1 MKWLYRFRGEILGV
15 FALLLW
21 ALPCSSEKLS
31 LSAICLALLGV
42 ILRIEARRVIGEH
55 SRGKEKSAPELV
67 TSGIYAKLRHPL
79 YLSNLCFCFAFILF
93 HLGVC
98 MASGLL
104 ALTVTLF
111 VISLAKSED
120 VFLAEKFGQA
130 FLDWKRETP
139 MFFPNGKNRMPETFA
154 LNEKKKIRRALWSDR
169 WTWFWLLFYTF
180 LLVLRRNLDLPFAL
194 NF

>member
-15 FALLLW
+15 FAIVLL
-21 ALPCSSEKLS
+21 ALPSSSGKLS
-31 LSAICLALLGV
+31 LSVICLAFLGV
-42 ILRIEARRVIGEH
+42 VLRIEARCVIGEH
-55 SRGKEKSAPELV
+55 SRGKEKSATELV
-67 TSGIYAKLRHPL
+67 TFGIYSKLRHPL

-98 MASGLL
+98 AASGLL

-111 VISLAKSED
+111 VIVLAKSED
-120 VFLAEKFGQA
+120 AFLMKKFGQE
-130 FLDWKRETP
+130 FFDWKRETP

-154 LNEKKKIRRALWSDR
+154 SNEKKKIRCALWSDR

-180 LLVLRRNLDLPFAL
+180 LLALRRHLDLPFAL

>member
-1 MKWLYRFRGEILGV
+1 MKWLYRFRGEVLGV
-15 FALLLW
+15 FAIVLW
-21 ALPCSSEKLS
+21 SLPYSAKNLS
-31 LSAICLALLGV
+31 MSAICLALLGFV
-42 ILRIEARRVIGEH
+42 LRIEARRVIGEH

-67 TSGIYAKLRHPL
+67 TFGIYSKLRHPL

-98 MASGLL
+98 GVSGIL
-104 ALTVTLF
+104 ALAVTLF
-111 VISLAKSED
+111 VIALAKSED
-120 VFLAEKFGQA
+120 IFLAEKFGQDFSA
-130 FLDWKRETP
+130 WKRETP
-139 MFFPNGKNRMPETFA
+139 MFFPKGKNRIPETFA
-154 LNEKKKIRRALWSDR
+154 MNKKKKIRRVLWSDR